1 MMHVNT
7 WGVKGL
13 IKLHS
18 NLVGYQLS
26 ALKAA
31 PTDIYWSVLL
41 VPEGFS
47 QISSENSAFL
57 AKGIE
62 VGRDENVLTI
72 PLWFLAVL
80 ARGQF
85 AA

>member
-1 MMHVNT
+1 M
-7 WGVKGL
+7 
-13 IKLHS
+13 
-18 NLVGYQLS
+18 S
-26 ALKAA
+26 ALEGSPA

-41 VPEGFS
+41 VPELFS

-62 VGRDENVLTI
+62 VGRDENVLTV

-80 ARGQF
+80 AREQF

>member
-18 NLVGYQLS
+18 NLVGCQLS

-47 QISSENSAFL
+47 QISSENVAFL

-62 VGRDENVLTI
+62 VGMYSDYNPAFKLLT
-72 PLWFLAVL
+72 AEM
-80 ARGQF
+80 RMC
-85 AA
+85 

>member
-18 NLVGYQLS
+18 NLVGCQLS

-47 QISSENSAFL
+47 QISSENVAFL

-62 VGRDENVLTI
+62 VGM
-72 PLWFLAVL
+72 
-80 ARGQF
+80 Q
-85 AA
+85 